1 MITVQGSG
9 NSIGAS
15 TGTALNLSAVTVGNG
30 GANGVQFNSV
40 SSTGAAN
47 GITLANVGQ
56 GATSTGIDVLGGSI
70 SGVTSRGVDID
81 ATSADVT
88 IAASISTNGTD
99 ASPGSGR
106 SVEVTNSGRNVAGG
120 SQIVFSGAINENGQ
134 GINLDNNDQNTQGA
148 VVTFSG
154 GLDIDTTTAIG
165 FNATNGGTVA
175 VTGSNNS
182 INSASA
188 TALNIANTTIGSS
201 NVTFHDISAGTASNS
216 SATGI
221 ILDTTGSLGGLHVT
235 GTGTTADSGG
245 IIQNKTGTDGST
257 STGIGVYLNST
268 SDVQLAN
275 MHLHD
280 FQNFGIRGFSVNGFS
295 LNNSTVDATASAS
308 AKNGNADVANE
319 DSVKFGTDDGVSN
332 GLTGTANI
340 TNSTIGDGFE
350 SNFEIYNHT
359 GSLNI
364 TVSGSTF
371 RDTSIASPGNAGL
384 RYQLD
389 GTANLTGTITTS
401 SFIDNRARGIQIIN
415 QGSGNTDVD
424 IGQAGV
430 ANSGGTITDN
440 GIAVDIDLN
449 GSGSLNFNVLNASFT
464 TANYATIFG
473 AGGAGSP
480 ININRGGAAS
490 AVERGTFTGN
500 ISNNT
505 INNSELRNGS
515 WH

>member
-1 MITVQGSG
+1 M
-9 NSIGAS
+9 
-15 TGTALNLSAVTVGNG
+15 
-30 GANGVQFNSV
+30 
-40 SSTGAAN
+40 
-47 GITLANVGQ
+47 
-56 GATSTGIDVLGGSI
+56 
-70 SGVTSRGVDID
+70 
-81 ATSADVT
+81 
-88 IAASISTNGTD
+88 
-99 ASPGSGR
+99 
-106 SVEVTNSGRNVAGG
+106 
-120 SQIVFSGAINENGQ
+120 
-134 GINLDNNDQNTQGA
+134 
-148 VVTFSG
+148 
-154 GLDIDTTTAIG
+154 
-165 FNATNGGTVA
+165 
-175 VTGSNNS
+175 
-182 INSASA
+182 
-188 TALNIANTTIGSS
+188 
-201 NVTFHDISAGTASNS
+201 
-216 SATGI
+216 
-221 ILDTTGSLGGLHVT
+221 T
-235 GTGTTADSGG
+235 GTGDGG
-245 IIQNKTGTDGST
+245 QRRHIQNKTGADGST

-430 ANSGGTITDN
+430 ANSGGTFTDN

-505 INNSELRNGS
+505 INNSNSGTGPGISVTISGTDNTSPANTPTTIKIDGNNITHVANFGILVQNGDGNATVNATITNNTVS
-515 WH
+515 TTTNAALQAIRVNGGATSSQAGAPGTPDNGTLNFDIHGNSLSTDPSAGVTDIRVRQRFDVTDRIEGYSGSATDDTAVQTFLAGSQHPYRRWRRDGGRRP